1 VERVDSMTLDVGVD
15 ADGRLYVDAYN
26 KAAVDQALGAYI
38 ADVDALIG
46 GDG

>member
-1 VERVDSMTLDVGVD
+1 VD